1 MVTSDFGSIEAPVDS
16 GPQCARRVP
25 EPLPTGPTRIV
36 TTRMRLPERQLA
48 VLEAA
53 SATEERTIAA
63 IADDTGLKPETV
75 TGAAFDLRDEGLLA
89 VSETTA
95 EDAELTAEGRRYVD
109 DGLPEIRLYRAAAD
123 ASDGDDQVPMGEA
136 IDASGLSGSAV
147 DIALSNLPRKG
158 YGTIESGSLSID
170 PDADVDADP
179 EAAALA
185 ALAAAADGADEA
197 TADGADE
204 ATDGD
209 GMDPDGAG
217 VAPDGI
223 PADAETLD
231 RLAARGLVDLVERT
245 TRSVTLTDAGVDALM
260 AGVEAAETV
269 GELTPELL
277 ASGEWRD
284 VEFAAYNVEADAPA
298 MEGGRKHVLRATAD
312 RVKDVLVGMGFQEM
326 EGPHADSDFWIND
339 CLFMPQD
346 HPARTHWDRF
356 ALDVDP
362 MADIPPELIDRV
374 ESAHRDGWGADGDG
388 YHSPWSEAFA
398 REVALRGHTTSLSMR
413 YLSGVAGAELE
424 PPQRYFSVEKVYRN
438 DTLDPTH
445 LLEFFQIEGW
455 VMAEDLSVRD
465 LMGTFE
471 EFYHQFGIEGI
482 RFKPHYNPYTEPSF
496 ELFGEHPET
505 GEEIEIGNSVIF
517 REEVTAPLGV
527 DCDVMAWGLALE
539 RLAMLTTG
547 AEDIRDLHGTLADI
561 EFLRNAEVTH

>member
-1 MVTSDFGSIEAPVDS
+1 
-16 GPQCARRVP
+16 
-25 EPLPTGPTRIV
+25 
-36 TTRMRLPERQLA
+36 MRLPERQLA

-53 SATEERTIAA
+53 SATDERTIAA
-63 IADDTGLKPETV
+63 IAAETGLKPETV
-75 TGAAFDLRDEGLLA
+75 TGAVFDLRDEGLLA
-89 VSETTA
+89 VTEATD
-95 EDAELTAEGRRYVD
+95 ERAELTEEGRRYVD
-109 DGLPEIRLYRAAAD
+109 DELPETRLYRAALAAGAD
-123 ASDGDDQVPMGEA
+123 DDPAPMGQVIGGADLE
-136 IDASGLSGSAV
+136 GPEV
-147 DIALSNLPRKG
+147 DIALSNFPRKG
-158 YGTIESGSLSID
+158 FGAIDSGELSID
-170 PDADVDADP
+170 PDADPDADP

-185 ALAAAADGADEA
+185 ALAAGDDDGTAALADVEEG
-197 TADGADE
+197 T
-204 ATDGD
+204 
-209 GMDPDGAG
+209 
-217 VAPDGI
+217 I
-223 PADAETLD
+223 D
-231 RLAARGLVDLVERT
+231 RLASRGLVDLAERT

-284 VEFAAYNVEADAPA
+284 VDFSEYNVEADAPA
-298 MEGGRKHVLRATAD
+298 AQGGRKHVLRGTAD

-362 MADIPPELIDRV
+362 MESIPDELIRRV
-374 ESAHRDGWGADGDG
+374 EAAHRDGWGIDGDG
-388 YHSPWSEAFA
+388 YHSPWSEEFA
-398 REVALRGHTTSLSMR
+398 REIALRGHTTSLSMR
-413 YLSGVAGAELE
+413 YLSGIAGAELE

-471 EFYHQFGIEGI
+471 EFYRQFGIEGI

-505 GEEIEIGNSVIF
+505 GEEIEIGNSGIF
-517 REEVTAPLGV
+517 REEVTGPLGV

-561 EFLRNAEVTH
+561 DFLRNAEVTY